1 MKKVILL
8 ALCLIMVISLCACGN
23 DVDPNETNSTNNQQN
38 ETQGKAEENE
48 TIYAEDEFSFEL
60 VGYDATPSA
69 YIVNIDFKFRNITDK
84 NIDRIGFSA
93 QGLDANGDVIED
105 TVMGEEN
112 ISAGQATWFTYQT
125 NSNRSCQTID
135 ELSQKIHSIKVYSVQ
150 VHLDATDA
158 TTYYDLDFKEPIVIV
173 VADVED
179 KEVVANQANNSNIS
193 NVLIASKW
201 HRKDASGETVATMTF
216 AEDNTGLMEMTD
228 GESYDFKWSIGDNNT
243 VDVVLIVDGRDAPG
257 SYNFLNENGKYSIQ
271 MVDNSSFTY
280 YAE

>member
-1 MKKVILL
+1 MKKVILI

-38 ETQGKAEENE
+38 ETQGQVEENE

-69 YIVNIDFKFRNITDK
+69 HIVNIDFKFRNITDK
-84 NIDRIGFSA
+84 NIDRIVFSA
-93 QGLDANGDVIED
+93 QGLDVNGDVVEN

-193 NVLIASKW
+193 NVLVVSKW

-216 AEDNTGLMEMTD
+216 AKDNTGLMEMTD
-228 GESYDFKWSIGDNNT
+228 GESYDFKWNIGDNNT
-243 VDVVLIVDGRDAPG
+243 VNVILIVDGRDAPG

-271 MVDNSSFTY
+271 MVDNSSFIY